1 MAHTER
7 ETFVWWEEPTTG
19 RVVWRYSGLG
29 HGELSVTLHGLRVML
44 QLSVNS
50 YNILLGK
57 VCIVYILSYHPV
69 KDTKKT
75 WCLSI
80 VQQGQ
85 SHAVVSM
92 VLEVIVF
99 SFVMWNA
106 LAQNPRSLNV
116 PTKLSLLV

>member
-1 MAHTER
+1 
-7 ETFVWWEEPTTG
+7 
-19 RVVWRYSGLG
+19 
-29 HGELSVTLHGLRVML
+29 ML

-57 VCIVYILSYHPV
+57 VCIADQVYILSYLPV

-85 SHAVVSM
+85 SHAVVGM

-116 PTKLSLLV
+116 PTKISLLV